1 MAFTQRDL
9 IAVQEAADLSAPLNT
24 SVLPR
29 WQRKALAAKVNAMEN
44 QGKTPKKGT
53 GKTPNGKKTPGV
65 RIIHFFFPLTYIFF
79 FVRP

>member
-1 MAFTQRDL
+1 MSFTQRDL

-44 QGKTPKKGT
+44 QGKTPNKGSS
-53 GKTPNGKKTPGV
+53 KTPNGKKTPGV
-65 RIIHFFFPLTYIFF
+65 SMKIIFTY
-79 FVRP
+79 VLV